1 MVIARLR
8 LPDDAASPGGGKGGY
23 EDLGIHNFVVPL
35 RDMETHALLPGVVTR
50 DIGPK
55 IGGCVRMGVW

>member
-8 LPDDAASPGGGKGGY
+8 LPDPSSPGGYK
-23 EDLGIHNFVVPL
+23 DLGIHNFVVPL

-50 DIGPK
+50 DVGPK
-55 IGGCVRMGVW
+55 IGTCMRCIYRLNG

>member
-8 LPDDAASPGGGKGGY
+8 LPDASAPGGIK
-23 EDLGIHNFVVPL
+23 DLGIHNFVVPL
-35 RDMETHALLPGVVTR
+35 RDMETHELLPGVVTR

-55 IGGCVRMGVW
+55 IGEHRLRLLVDVT